1 VFDVRA
7 GLRDRCETADS
18 LVWMPS
24 PVSEMDVARIAVR
37 EQRAGLLAGSALTVV
52 ALGLLVFAVVAWM
65 RTPAERTDVAR
76 AVRVSAVPASPAP
89 VQAAAGADAP
99 AALAGTGH
107 AAAGPAGASR
117 SRRIDHLPITA
128 QSASRFMPL
137 YRRAAKTFGVNWR
150 LIASIHQQETSFS
163 SAPGTYRGLNF
174 ARCCAGPMQFNV
186 TNGPVST
193 WERFRDAY
201 RGAARPALYPHRTHT
216 HPSVYDDFDAVMAAG
231 ALLRADGA
239 GRHLDGSA
247 WLAAY
252 HYYGHDLTGL
262 QYADQVLARAVGWAQ
277 RGVCAECGV
286 DPGLTARFDA
296 AFAAPF
302 RAELLAAE
310 RHARAEARER
320 VRRERAGR
328 RRTAARR
335 EAERRSRAGEAKPDK
350 STTAARKASG
360 VGSGTSS
367 PSNGASAQPA
377 TTSG

>member
-1 VFDVRA
+1 MHAAKVAARERRTALVA
-7 GLRDRCETADS
+7 GA
-18 LVWMPS
+18 
-24 PVSEMDVARIAVR
+24 
-37 EQRAGLLAGSALTVV
+37 ALTLV
-52 ALGLLVFAVVAWM
+52 ALGLIVFALVAGT
-65 RTPAERTDVAR
+65 RGPADAGQRVSEPIIAAPAPAPAPSTATPAA
-76 AVRVSAVPASPAP
+76 AS
-89 VQAAAGADAP
+89 QGADRGRRTTKSDRATGT
-99 AALAGTGH
+99 AGRGVDRV
-107 AAAGPAGASR
+107 PM
-117 SRRIDHLPITA
+117 TA

-201 RGAARPALYPHRTHT
+201 RGASRPASYPHRTHT

-252 HYYGHDLTGL
+252 HYYGHDFTGL

-277 RGVCAECGV
+277 RRVCVQCGI

-302 RAELLAAE
+302 RSELLAAE
-310 RHARAEARER
+310 RRARAAARAKARER
-320 VRRERAGR
+320 GLRES
-328 RRTAARR
+328 AARR
-335 EAERRSRAGEAKPDK
+335 EAERRARAAEAKPDK
-350 STTAARKASG
+350 SKTAARKASG
-360 VGSGTSS
+360 AGSSS
-367 PSNGASAQPA
+367 DGASPQPA

>member
-1 VFDVRA
+1 
-7 GLRDRCETADS
+7 
-18 LVWMPS
+18 MPS
-24 PVSEMDVARIAVR
+24 PLAEMDVARIAAR
-37 EQRAGLLAGSALTVV
+37 EQRAGLLVGGALTVV
-52 ALGLLVFAVVAWM
+52 ALGLIVFAVVAWM

-76 AVRVSAVPASPAP
+76 PVRVPAGQAPPAP
-89 VQAAAGADAP
+89 AQAAAGADAP

-128 QSASRFMPL
+128 QSATRFMAL

-193 WERFRDAY
+193 WERFSDAY
-201 RGAARPALYPHRTHT
+201 RGAARPASYPHRTHT

-252 HYYGHDLTGL
+252 HYYGHDSTGL

-277 RGVCAECGV
+277 RGVCVQCGV

-302 RAELLAAE
+302 RAELLATE
-310 RHARAEARER
+310 RRARAAARAKARER
-320 VRRERAGR
+320 VRRERAAR
-328 RRTAARR
+328 RRAARR
-335 EAERRSRAGEAKPDK
+335 EAERRARAGEAKPDK

-360 VGSGTSS
+360 AGSSS
-367 PSNGASAQPA
+367 HGAPAQPA
-377 TTSG
+377 TTSR

>member
-1 VFDVRA
+1 
-7 GLRDRCETADS
+7 
-18 LVWMPS
+18 MPS
-24 PVSEMDVARIAVR
+24 PVAEMDVARIVAR
-37 EQRAGLLAGSALTVV
+37 EQRAGLLAGGALTVV
-52 ALGLLVFAVVAWM
+52 ALGLIVFAVVAWI
-65 RTPAERTDVAR
+65 RTPAERTNGAR
-76 AVRVSAVPASPAP
+76 PVSVSAVHAPPEPA
-89 VQAAAGADAP
+89 QAAADADAP
-99 AALAGTGH
+99 AALD
-107 AAAGPAGASR
+107 AAAGPAAASR
-117 SRRIDHLPITA
+117 SRRIDHLPTTA

-137 YRRAAKTFGVNWR
+137 YRRAARTFGVDWR

-201 RGAARPALYPHRTHT
+201 RGAMRPASYPHRTHT

-252 HYYGHDLTGL
+252 HYYGHDFTGL

-277 RGVCAECGV
+277 RGVCVQCGV

-302 RAELLAAE
+302 RAELLAVE
-310 RHARAEARER
+310 RRARAAARAKARER
-320 VRRERAGR
+320 GLRES
-328 RRTAARR
+328 AARR
-335 EAERRSRAGEAKPDK
+335 QAERRARAAEAKPGK
-350 STTAARKASG
+350 SKTAARKASG
-360 VGSGTSS
+360 AGSSS
-367 PSNGASAQPA
+367 DGASPQPA